1 MVGICEKC
9 PSGQG
14 GQRVKVVVS
23 FGLVALVIFAALC
36 VVVGERIAPR
46 IEQSFGIE
54 QPRQQYTPGGVS
66 YDELRNAPLNTQ
78 PINEKASREIKR
90 QEPYCPPCDE
100 VRSGNGN
107 LLPFVNYAPRVIT
120 QAGQASQPPQPTQQ
134 QPNLTATPTTPKH
147 SLAVFVGTDA
157 ASNQLLDWVNRDP
170 QLSELRKGVN
180 FQAYTKDNPLYKER
194 WSAVIPADQF
204 PAIVFADP
212 RGGHVY
218 VAGASSL
225 PTSARSLYSALKEAT
240 EIQQRAARSDP
251 EILGPSV
258 QEFDPNCPDGNC
270 KPGREPFLNPDRQP
284 LFPNLRPRNQNPV
297 ESLLYW
303 LWNPGEALL
312 AGLCGLAFVVLL
324 FVVAIKVIRS

>member
-1 MVGICEKC
+1 MVNVCEKC
-9 PSGQG
+9 P

-46 IEQSFGIE
+46 IEQSFGID
-54 QPRQQYTPGGVS
+54 QPRQQYVPGGVS

-78 PINEKASREIKR
+78 PVNEKASREIKR

-100 VRSGNGN
+100 VRSGLSPLAAFSPQSMLQNA
-107 LLPFVNYAPRVIT
+107 L
-120 QAGQASQPPQPTQQ
+120 ASQLPQPALQ

-147 SLAVFVGTDA
+147 SLAVFVGTDV
-157 ASNQLLDWVNRDP
+157 ASNKLLEWVNRDP
-170 QLSELRKGVN
+170 QLSELRKSVN

-204 PAIVFADP
+204 PAVVFADP
-212 RGGHVY
+212 RGGHIY
-218 VAGASSL
+218 VAGASTL
-225 PTSARSLYSALKEAT
+225 PTSASGLYSELKQAT
-240 EIQQRAARSDP
+240 EIQQRASAPADP
-251 EILGPSV
+251 GLLPSV

-303 LWNPGEALL
+303 IWNPGEALL
-312 AGLCGLAFVVLL
+312 AMLCGVAFLVLL
-324 FVVAIKVIRS
+324 FVVAIKVLRS

>member
-1 MVGICEKC
+1 MEMVTCEKC
-9 PSGQG
+9 PGQG

-46 IEQSFGIE
+46 IEQSLGIE

-66 YDELRNAPLNTQ
+66 YDELRNAPLNTV
-78 PINEKASREIKR
+78 PINENASREIKR
-90 QEPYCPPCDE
+90 QEPYCLPCDQ
-100 VRSGNGN
+100 VRSGN
-107 LLPFVNYAPRVIT
+107 LLPFVSYAPPVIT
-120 QAGQASQPPQPTQQ
+120 QAASQPPRPLPQPTTQ
-134 QPNLTATPTTPKH
+134 QPNLTATPVSPKY

-157 ASNQLLDWVNRDP
+157 ASNQLLDWVNRDL

-240 EIQQRAARSDP
+240 EIQQRVARSDP

-303 LWNPGEALL
+303 IWNPGEALL

-324 FVVAIKVIRS
+324 FVIAVKVIRS

>member
-9 PSGQG
+9 PGQG

-46 IEQSFGIE
+46 IEQSLGIE

-66 YDELRNAPLNTQ
+66 YDELRNAPLNTV
-78 PINEKASREIKR
+78 PVNEKASREIKR
-90 QEPYCPPCDE
+90 QDSSCPPCNAAQ
-100 VRSGNGN
+100 SG
-107 LLPFVNYAPRVIT
+107 LSPFVTYSPSVIT
-120 QAGQASQPPQPTQQ
+120 QAGFESHLPQPTPAQQ
-134 QPNLTATPTTPKH
+134 QPNLVATPVAPKY

-218 VAGASSL
+218 VAGSSTL

-240 EIQQRAARSDP
+240 EIQQRVARSDS

-284 LFPNLRPRNQNPV
+284 LFPNLRPHNQNPV

-303 LWNPGEALL
+303 IWNPGEALL

-324 FVVAIKVIRS
+324 FVVALKVIRS